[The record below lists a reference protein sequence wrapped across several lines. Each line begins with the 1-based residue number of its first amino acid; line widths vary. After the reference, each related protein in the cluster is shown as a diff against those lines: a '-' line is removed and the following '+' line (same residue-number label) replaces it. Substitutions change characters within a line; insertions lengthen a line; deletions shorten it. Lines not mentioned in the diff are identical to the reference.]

1 MSNSST
7 NFYASKQAGLAIELT
22 HDDFLNLKSATEML
36 ASMTNMKDIPGDWQ
50 RISTDFETIKKDVD
64 YKKKFQAIGILR
76 DQVNADEPDIR
87 KIHQATKQILKYG
100 TLNMK
105 TTKSQKKLKEDLAQL
120 AAEAETDHELQMARS
135 QLYKTAK
142 YAIKLHEM
150 LKGSTDLEAW
160 QASKITKAS
169 DYLSSVFHSIDYD
182 MSPASADLQIGSK
195 IDTPESRAYSAS
207 LHKKLEEMKHTMEP
221 AGVGH
226 FKIVKKPTG
235 FRVIVG
241 LSAEGLTSKNAEHL
255 SGDLKPN
262 QIKREIDSV
271 KRQLNLKDM
280 KPYDENTQKILN
292 KL

>member
-1 MSNSST
+1 MN
-7 NFYASKQAGLAIELT
+7 NK
-22 HDDFLNLKSATEML
+22 
-36 ASMTNMKDIPGDWQ
+36 
-50 RISTDFETIKKDVD
+50 
-64 YKKKFQAIGILR
+64 
-76 DQVNADEPDIR
+76 
-87 KIHQATKQILKYG
+87 
-100 TLNMK
+100 
-105 TTKSQKKLKEDLAQL
+105 QKKLKEDLAQL

-150 LKGSTDLEAW
+150 LKGSVDLEAW

-207 LHKKLEEMKHTMEP
+207 LHKKLEEMKHTMDP
-221 AGVGH
+221 SGVGV
-226 FKIVKKPTG
+226 FKIVRKPSG
-235 FRVIVG
+235 FFRVLVG
-241 LSAEGLTSKNAEHL
+241 LRPEGLTSKNAEYL

>member
-1 MSNSST
+1 MN
-7 NFYASKQAGLAIELT
+7 NK
-22 HDDFLNLKSATEML
+22 
-36 ASMTNMKDIPGDWQ
+36 
-50 RISTDFETIKKDVD
+50 
-64 YKKKFQAIGILR
+64 
-76 DQVNADEPDIR
+76 
-87 KIHQATKQILKYG
+87 
-100 TLNMK
+100 
-105 TTKSQKKLKEDLAQL
+105 QKKLKEDLAQL

-150 LKGSTDLEAW
+150 LKGSVDLEAW